1 MTTEDF
7 ARRHGYE
14 RTPIVYG
21 KHDYIPEWV
30 RVDAG
35 LMLVG
40 YPADR
45 SDVKRFAR
53 AVLETLPPSPWLWDW
68 FRTVEPIPIVRGR
81 LEKGSPAERDHNEAV
96 YRMLDPIRDCDWR
109 LFYAVVETV
118 CERWRLAGTTREQS
132 VAPEFNSL
140 LRSHRIPW
148 ELHGGLVI
156 PAADAEFAENLKHAR
171 EVAHPPVADH
181 VKDPHELIR
190 DALAALYRKQSGP
203 DNNAAVDKARDAW
216 RAVAGAVSGCNPE
229 EDAKNAFAYIGS
241 YYPELNDTMKPWQ
254 DLMKAARHSSN
265 LDQRLPTEAEAR
277 FIVMLCVNA
286 VRFLCPTCRG
296 EDKGAA

>member
-14 RTPIVYG
+14 RTAIVYG
-21 KHDYIPEWV
+21 KHDDIPEWV

-40 YPADR
+40 DPEDH
-45 SDVKRFAR
+45 SNVKRFAS
-53 AVLETLPPSPWLWDW
+53 AVLETLPSSPWLWDW
-68 FRTVEPIPIVRGR
+68 FRTVQPIPIVRGR
-81 LEKGSPAERDHNEAV
+81 LEKGSSAERDRNEAV

-109 LFYAVVETV
+109 LFYSVVETV

-140 LRSHRIPW
+140 LRSHGIPW

-156 PAADAEFAENLKHAR
+156 PVADAEFAEELKHAR
-171 EVAHPPVADH
+171 EVTHPPIADH

-190 DALAALYRKQSGP
+190 DALAALYRKQGGP
-203 DNNAAVDKARDAW
+203 NTDTAVAKARDAW
-216 RAVAGAVSGCNPE
+216 RAVVGAVSGRNPE
-229 EDAKNAFAYIGS
+229 EDAKRAFAYIGCR
-241 YYPELNDTMKPWQ
+241 YPELNDTMKPWQ
-254 DLMKAARHSSN
+254 DLMKAARHSAN
-265 LDQRLPTEAEAR
+265 LEQRLPTAAEAR

-286 VRFLCPTCRG
+286 VRFLCPTCRS
-296 EDKGAA
+296 DDTA